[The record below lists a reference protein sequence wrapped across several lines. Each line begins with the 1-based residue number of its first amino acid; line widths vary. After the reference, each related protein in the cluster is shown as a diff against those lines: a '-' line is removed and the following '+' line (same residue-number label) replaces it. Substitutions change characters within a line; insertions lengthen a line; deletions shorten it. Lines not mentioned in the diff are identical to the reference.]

1 MNFTLECWVCL
12 SNGTC
17 FVFTGAVW
25 KNRSSASAADMNST
39 VLLSAGDRGGPKEH
53 QKAKEA
59 LT

>member
-12 SNGTC
+12 SNGT
-17 FVFTGAVW
+17 
-25 KNRSSASAADMNST
+25 SSQELCGRTARLQVQQILNST
-39 VLLSAGDRGGPKEH
+39 VLLSAGDRGGLKEH

>member
-1 MNFTLECWVCL
+1 MNELHFGML
-12 SNGTC
+12 GM
-17 FVFTGAVW
+17 FVKRYIFTGAVW